1 MTGRSSYILLD
12 VLIGMCKLVKGGMSS
27 LSRCRIQVGLLA
39 PLYLNSVLKVLMT
52 EAVRT
57 DEQMKAVPMLQL
69 EEEIAARLPGNAG
82 SALCTLIL

>member
-1 MTGRSSYILLD
+1 MTGHSSYILLD

-39 PLYLNSVLKVLMT
+39 PLYLNSVLKVLFMT
-52 EAVRT
+52 EEFREAVRT

-69 EEEIAARLPGNAG
+69 EEEIAARLPARERK
-82 SALCTLIL
+82 